1 MIRVT
6 DIKKGENKMNNK
18 RDAMGDKFKEYEAVS
33 NIKLTRRTP
42 VILRLYYC
50 SEANRLDRE

>member
-18 RDAMGDKFKEYEAVS
+18 RDAMGDRFKNKYVAAMPYL
-33 NIKLTRRTP
+33 I
-42 VILRLYYC
+42 
-50 SEANRLDRE
+50 

>member
-18 RDAMGDKFKEYEAVS
+18 RDAMGDRFKEYEAVS
-33 NIKLTRRTP
+33 NNSDIIVDVNEKTGEIINFNIA
-42 VILRLYYC
+42 V
-50 SEANRLDRE
+50 SVE